1 MATLIGMTLCA
12 CAAHTP
18 SFSDS
23 IGNHCEENIIMP
35 KKTQEIEPGLPS
47 LSLVF
52 GYIAIKDLE
61 NPSDQVDVLSRLGYG
76 NIQVA
81 QICGITPTH
90 VGVIKLRLRN
100 RKSRRRK

>member
-1 MATLIGMTLCA
+1 
-12 CAAHTP
+12 
-18 SFSDS
+18 
-23 IGNHCEENIIMP
+23 MP
-35 KKTQEIEPGLPS
+35 RKKQVTEPTLPS

-76 NIQVA
+76 NVQVA

-100 RKSRRRK
+100 KPSRRRK